1 MIEFSSYL
9 AKSCD
14 FRRNEY
20 PPDLDD
26 DLSSAMATETLLAH
40 DLVPEGLPASS
51 KEPAE
56 QQIHHIGGKVPG
68 SRAKCESALQLEGI
82 EVMLANCRDTWEGDH
97 AHWPRTRR

>member
-9 AKSCD
+9 AKSCG

-26 DLSSAMATETLLAH
+26 DLSSAMATEALLAH

-56 QQIHHIGGKVPG
+56 QQIHHIGGARYLVVDQ
-68 SRAKCESALQLEGI
+68 SA
-82 EVMLANCRDTWEGDH
+82 N
-97 AHWPRTRR
+97 RRHSSKGLRLC